1 MREVFHDSVL
11 HSGVRACVR
20 AFMRAC
26 VRAYT
31 YVCIH
36 GLACVSVCVCVCVCV
51 CVGVRVFVCVEL
63 CKHGVAACQHRENET
78 PLWFLCLSALAEGK
92 K

>member
-1 MREVFHDSVL
+1 
-11 HSGVRACVR
+11 
-20 AFMRAC
+20 
-26 VRAYT
+26 
-31 YVCIH
+31 
-36 GLACVSVCVCVCVCV
+36 VSVCVCVCVCV